1 MKNRPQHVQNPGR
14 QHDYTS
20 PNLLHLTEHS
30 PDIDPVRHIC

>member
-1 MKNRPQHVQNPGR
+1 MKNRLQHAQSPGL
-14 QHDYTS
+14 QHNGNS